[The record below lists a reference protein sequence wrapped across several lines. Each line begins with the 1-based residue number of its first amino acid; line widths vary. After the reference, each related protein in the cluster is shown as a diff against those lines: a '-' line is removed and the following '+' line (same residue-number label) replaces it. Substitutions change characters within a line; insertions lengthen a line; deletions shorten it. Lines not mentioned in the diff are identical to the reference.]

1 MATTVVDKIQLG
13 RELNVFVKEET
24 TAGTLI
30 KPIATDLVIPSGS
43 PDFNQVPTYTD
54 STEVRDS
61 RSKTTRF
68 QDMTPAGTWSLPMYC
83 RPSGTPGTAPDA
95 NALLKAGMGSVTTAT
110 SSVVYS
116 PSSDDIVTLSLFVG
130 FKDMV
135 FQMVGCTVNQIQ
147 ASLSN
152 AGAVGMNF
160 SGQFMQLRWAGKTD
174 NYTFATN
181 DITLDSA
188 AEAKKFCANT
198 YIMIYDDSGSD
209 WFQSRKGYLIES
221 INYATGVLT
230 MESALATDAY
240 VPEAADYI
248 VGFTPSGT
256 EVGTGLAARLGAC
269 SLGGTDVPLVSMDV
283 TLDNG
288 IKYLED
294 EISANAYPTGYVAD
308 ARSVSASTNIYLR
321 TEDLNYF
328 RDSGVL
334 GNTALQ
340 VALNMTAGDTAG
352 DKLKIEIPQAE
363 GSVPSLSGELEKS
376 MAITFTGL
384 ATTSWNDEIKITY
397 L

>member
-152 AGAVGMNF
+152 AGAVG
-160 SGQFMQLRWAGKTD
+160 
-174 NYTFATN
+174 
-181 DITLDSA
+181 I
-188 AEAKKFCANT
+188 E
-198 YIMIYDDSGSD
+198 
-209 WFQSRKGYLIES
+209 FQ
-221 INYATGVLT
+221 
-230 MESALATDAY
+230 
-240 VPEAADYI
+240 
-248 VGFTPSGT
+248 
-256 EVGTGLAARLGAC
+256 
-269 SLGGTDVPLVSMDV
+269 
-283 TLDNG
+283 
-288 IKYLED
+288 
-294 EISANAYPTGYVAD
+294 
-308 ARSVSASTNIYLR
+308 RSVYAVTMGWQNR
-321 TEDLNYF
+321 
-328 RDSGVL
+328 
-334 GNTALQ
+334 
-340 VALNMTAGDTAG
+340 
-352 DKLKIEIPQAE
+352 
-363 GSVPSLSGELEKS
+363 
-376 MAITFTGL
+376 
-384 ATTSWNDEIKITY
+384 
-397 L
+397 